1 MSAVMQTMD
10 EYSRITVEPI
20 SGSLGAEISG
30 VDITNL
36 DQETY
41 VEIHR
46 AFLAHNVI
54 FFRNQELTPETQMA
68 FGRLFGPLNRHSYVK
83 GLDDYPDV
91 FRIVKEPTDAH
102 HFGNAWHT
110 DLAYEE
116 RPALGT
122 ILYGIDVP
130 DTGGDTMFANLYAAY
145 QGLSNG
151 MKRMVDDLKVVF
163 TNANTYGKDAKRFK
177 AGIAKDMTVEQAPE
191 ENEVI
196 HPLVRTHPETRRKAL
211 YLSTTHFSRIDGM
224 TKQESKVILNQ
235 LAKHSIQPDFT
246 CRFKWRNNSVAM
258 WDNRCTMHYAVN
270 DFPEER
276 RIMQRV
282 TLQGDKPF

>member
-1 MSAVMQTMD
+1 MDNEVAMSAVMQTMD

-91 FRIVKEPTDAH
+91 FRIVKEPTAAPP
-102 HFGNAWHT
+102 FGNAIAPGAANP
-110 DLAYEE
+110 LAT
-116 RPALGT
+116 A
-122 ILYGIDVP
+122 
-130 DTGGDTMFANLYAAY
+130 
-145 QGLSNG
+145 
-151 MKRMVDDLKVVF
+151 
-163 TNANTYGKDAKRFK
+163 
-177 AGIAKDMTVEQAPE
+177 
-191 ENEVI
+191 
-196 HPLVRTHPETRRKAL
+196 LVR
-211 YLSTTHFSRIDGM
+211 
-224 TKQESKVILNQ
+224 
-235 LAKHSIQPDFT
+235 
-246 CRFKWRNNSVAM
+246 AM
-258 WDNRCTMHYAVN
+258 
-270 DFPEER
+270 
-276 RIMQRV
+276 
-282 TLQGDKPF
+282 